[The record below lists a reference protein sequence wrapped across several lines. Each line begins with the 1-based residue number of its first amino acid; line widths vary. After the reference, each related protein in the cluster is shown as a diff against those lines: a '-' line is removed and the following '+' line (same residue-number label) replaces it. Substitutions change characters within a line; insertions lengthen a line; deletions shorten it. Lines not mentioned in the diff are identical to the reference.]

1 MVAYNT
7 KGSVANYKPDETR
20 RDVRRF
26 TTKFHSELM
35 SEDGATYLLIIVVCL
50 CGIGFFLPFGNEIA
64 LMVTLVLSS
73 VYMHPKQRLYN
84 FPWRVPIHAKLMD
97 GSRNLELA
105 NDISKGN
112 AKKIKPELLHGEGV
126 TYFGRCRLTQLP
138 VYATNSDMRTHLLVL
153 GTTGSGKTEF
163 LLGMVANQLIQNS
176 GLIFV
181 DAKGDPA
188 LQRDMSRLARRFGRD
203 DDILTINFITSG
215 RDLVK
220 AQSDKITNTFNMMS
234 NTSSGMLI
242 ELLNNLLDDSGG
254 GGGDMWKGR
263 AMTFIA
269 AVTRALTYL
278 RDGGYIQLSPSIYI
292 EFMELS
298 ALEEIVFNHN
308 GKYGEFFDV
317 VASPLRSYIVTLPGY
332 NSNPKA
338 RKKQEQKT
346 LEQHGFITMQLTRAI
361 NSLTYDYG
369 HIFGVRQGD
378 IDIFDCVLNR
388 RILTVPLP
396 ALERAPDS
404 LKMLGKLIIG
414 SVKQM
419 MAGSLGNR
427 IEGLVRE
434 ILDSRPTNSPNA
446 YALILDEF
454 GYIIVSGTSVMPA
467 QGRSLSF
474 SILFAA
480 QDFSDIK
487 RGNENEAEAIWGNSN
502 VKVIGRIV
510 TGDSGATM
518 DKVNGFTGE
527 EWQARSSTTE
537 RKVGDISDS
546 FTPSNQ
552 IQFQKERRLPFED
565 LAGQENGE
573 FTLLISKKE
582 DGGAQ
587 AGVRIVR
594 TNSFYVAGKALKYL
608 RMNDLSPIITIE
620 KEDIPDPTA
629 RLQKLES
636 CLKDDTTRNRI
647 GSAALSSDNESMNA
661 LISIIKIAK
670 DSAEYQPHPIDSLLY
685 ALSSSPHIKGS
696 SDYDVAT
703 ADDVFESQADEIKEF
718 LKNKAT
724 IFTRQSLETTDSK
737 REIELERM
745 LVDNNDL
752 PSRTIQNQAFEN
764 ISRDVAVQ
772 SVDINS
778 PLAEAVYGTP
788 LNVFTLSS
796 FFDVI
801 KNRLES
807 VDLEAFDSASSYDL
821 FPCPPLESINTETQ
835 SKSTIIWDGEQ
846 ITLAAKPVKHSAY
859 IHGDKVEESIEE
871 QIAQT
876 EQHVHKAS
884 VSLTSNMQTALMS
897 IQGALTAVE
906 RNTEFNYS
914 EEIQAKTV
922 ADSRSEIQRV
932 ITLVNKAK
940 EGFVIRDS
948 E

>member
-7 KGSVANYKPDETR
+7 KGSVATYKPAETR

-26 TTKFHSELM
+26 TTKFHEELM
-35 SEDGATYLLIIVVCL
+35 SEDGAMYLLMIVVCL
-50 CGIGFFLPFGNEIA
+50 CGVGFFIPMGNE
-64 LMVTLVLSS
+64 VTLMITWALSS
-73 VYMHPKQRLYN
+73 VYMYPKQRLYN

-97 GSRNLELA
+97 GSQNLELA
-105 NDISKGN
+105 NDIAKGN
-112 AKKIKPELLHGEGV
+112 AKKKQPELLYGQGV
-126 TYFGRCRLTQLP
+126 TYFGRCRLSQLP

-220 AQSDKITNTFNMMS
+220 AQADKITNTFNMMS

-242 ELLNNLLDDSGG
+242 ELLNNLLDDSSG

-269 AVTRALTYL
+269 AVTRVLTYL
-278 RDGGYIQLSPSIYI
+278 RDGGFIQLSPSIYI
-292 EFMELS
+292 EYMELS
-298 ALEEIVFNHN
+298 ALEELVFNHN

-332 NSNPKA
+332 NTNPKA

-361 NSLTYDYG
+361 NDLTYNYG

-474 SILFAA
+474 SICFAA

-510 TGDSGATM
+510 TGDNGATM
-518 DKVNGFTGE
+518 DKVNGFTGD

-537 RKVGDISDS
+537 RKVGDIADS

-552 IQFQKERRLPFED
+552 IQFQKEKRLPFED

-582 DGGAQ
+582 DGGST

-594 TNSFYVAGKALKYL
+594 INSFYVAGKALKYL

-620 KEDIPDPTA
+620 KEDIPDPSA

-647 GSAALSSDNESMNA
+647 GSAAIRSDNESMKA
-661 LISIIKIAK
+661 LLSVVEIAK
-670 DSAEYQPHPIDSLLY
+670 SSAEYFNHPINSLLY
-685 ALSSSPHIKGS
+685 ALSSSPQIKGD

-703 ADDVFESQADEIKEF
+703 ADDVFESQIDEIKEF
-718 LKNKAT
+718 LQNKAS
-724 IFTRQSLETTDSK
+724 IFNRQSLEATDSK

-764 ISRDVAVQ
+764 ISRDVVIPTI
-772 SVDINS
+772 DINS

-801 KNRLES
+801 KNRLEGA
-807 VDLEAFDSASSYDL
+807 DLEAFDSASLYDL
-821 FPCPPLESINTETQ
+821 FPSKPLESINTETQ
-835 SKSTIIWDGEQ
+835 SKSTIMWDGEQ
-846 ITLAAKPVKHSAY
+846 ISLASKPIKHSAY
-859 IHGDKVEESIEE
+859 ILGKEVEETVEV
-871 QIAQT
+871 QILQT
-876 EQHVHKAS
+876 EAQLHVTS
-884 VSLTSNMQTALMS
+884 VPLSANMQTALQS

-906 RNTEFNYS
+906 RTTEYNYS
-914 EEIQAKTV
+914 VDAQPKSL

-932 ITLVNKAK
+932 ISLVSKAK
-940 EGFVIRDS
+940 SNFVIRDGD
-948 E
+948 